1 MAFLSVIRRWALR
14 DHLSI
19 RAIAQRTGL
28 SRNTIRKYRNR
39 AMHLTQVLSIGSG
52 SPAAQDFFRRDRAEI
67 DGLLH
72 QPQEQQAAR
81 S

>member
-1 MAFLSVIRRWALR
+1 MTQPQQLVPLDSS
-14 DHLSI
+14 SI
-19 RAIAQRTGL
+19 NRLIFTGW
-28 SRNTIRKYRNR
+28 S
-39 AMHLTQVLSIGSG
+39 
-52 SPAAQDFFRRDRAEI
+52 AAQYRFRRDRAEI

>member
-1 MAFLSVIRRWALR
+1 MFALVADDVLYLKADEATSPAFVAEGSGQFI
-14 DHLSI
+14 
-19 RAIAQRTGL
+19 
-28 SRNTIRKYRNR
+28 YR

-52 SPAAQDFFRRDRAEI
+52 SPATQDFFRRDRAEI